1 VTHQNDTHPP
11 GRNPAPQT
19 WRMDQRTV
27 LVTGASSGIGRATA
41 SALVGAGA
49 LVLAHARDHAR
60 ATTLAAQL
68 EANGGRVVPVSGD
81 LGSLQG
87 VRALAHQ
94 VRRIASSEGVH
105 VVVNNA
111 GAAFSR
117 RRVSP
122 DGVERTL
129 AVNHL
134 AVAALISML
143 LDALRVGADASGRP
157 SRVVNLS
164 STLEK
169 RGNRDLEDWS
179 YPDRFSQVQA
189 YSDSKL
195 VNLAYTYALAR
206 DLSEH
211 GVNVNAAD
219 PGNVATAFGRNAGGI
234 LKGVQLAGR
243 PFMASPEKGARTS
256 VRLASDPSLDGV
268 SGVYFRAGRP
278 GQSSAASRDP
288 TFGDR
293 VYGRTAALLNQ
304 HQRPRDHH
312 LAARHNTG
320 ESHA

>member
-1 VTHQNDTHPP
+1 MSHQDASHPA
-11 GRNPAPQT
+11 GRQPPES

-41 SALVGAGA
+41 TAMAGAGA
-49 LVLAHARDHAR
+49 FVLAHARDHLR
-60 ATTLAAQL
+60 ATTLATEL
-68 EANGGRVVPVSGD
+68 GSSGGRVAPVWGD

-87 VRALAHQ
+87 VRALAQQ
-94 VRRIASSEGVH
+94 VEQTAPGGVH

-111 GAAFSR
+111 GAAFSQ

-122 DGVERTL
+122 DGVERTM

-134 AVAALISML
+134 AVAALTSML
-143 LDALRVGADASGRP
+143 LDGLRDGADASGRP

-164 STLEK
+164 SSLEK
-169 RGNRDLEDWS
+169 RGDPRLQDWS
-179 YPDRFSQVQA
+179 YPDRFTQLQA

-206 DLSEH
+206 ELSEH
-211 GVNVNAAD
+211 GVTVNAAD

-243 PFMASPEKGARTS
+243 LFMASPEKGARTS

-268 SGVYFRAGRP
+268 SGEYFRAEKPAR
-278 GQSSAASRDP
+278 SSAESRDP
-288 TFGDR
+288 AFGDH
-293 VYGRTAALLNQ
+293 VYGRTATV
-304 HQRPRDHH
+304 
-312 LAARHNTG
+312 LAPT
-320 ESHA
+320 